1 MMVLGRL
8 FSLVKTQKCAAGIPA
23 STASGT
29 GTKVG
34 RVQSAGL
41 RQHMP
46 SFFNLIQGIET
57 RRLAGTRFLVDYV
70 FCLRTR
76 INK

>member
-8 FSLVKTQKCAAGIPA
+8 FSLVKTQKCAAGVPA

-34 RVQSAGL
+34 L

-46 SFFNLIQGIET
+46 SFFDLIPGIET
-57 RRLAGTRFLVDYV
+57 GRLAKSSRHV
-70 FCLRTR
+70 FSLRTMYFACVGELT
-76 INK
+76 I